1 MLLAWLGGGVWPH
14 IGSRVKERTG
24 LWAWPVA
31 PARESV
37 GLSSTPGERVKPL
50 PEPNLDTILAELKG
64 LQARLADIP
73 EDAFGERLE
82 VQQRRRELH
91 RLATELRNAGRSK
104 EKLQSELEGLRRLRD
119 EVFDRHLSIG
129 NIGPGGGEGG
139 GGIEVRYLIEVNRTI
154 DEAWDLDKLNRQ
166 IRELEV
172 ALSRLPS
179 DTD

>member
-1 MLLAWLGGGVWPH
+1 
-14 IGSRVKERTG
+14 
-24 LWAWPVA
+24 
-31 PARESV
+31 
-37 GLSSTPGERVKPL
+37 L
-50 PEPNLDTILAELKG
+50 PESDLDPILAELND
-64 LQARLADIP
+64 LQGRLADLP
-73 EDAFGERLE
+73 EDAFGERLK

-91 RLATELRNAGRSK
+91 LQATELRNARRSR
-104 EKLQSELEGLRRLRD
+104 EELQSELEGLRRLRD

-139 GGIEVRYLIEVNRTI
+139 GGIEVRYVIEVNRTI

-179 DTD
+179 DPD